1 MDRPLGLADDYRDL
15 ESTKYKGHGGLR
27 RCEAHG
33 RSTGSSVSITTSRTT
48 IVNNE
53 DGTVS
58 TTKSEHTAEIVSDVS
73 SHEAN
78 KKTQAEEDPE
88 AGAAVIHRPESEGGS
103 AAVRRF
109 VDLATFANTHTRPR
123 DGDDV
128 CDCFRCAQLWRP

>member
-1 MDRPLGLADDYRDL
+1 MRAGDRRHNHPGRR
-15 ESTKYKGHGGLR
+15 GVRGRNGGLR
-27 RCEAHG
+27 GTWPVRPV
-33 RSTGSSVSITTSRTT
+33 RLFFITTSRTT